1 MTTQSTEVWYLSQLN
16 RPQVVALSVFTQ
28 PREAGIF
35 EGELGKGNS
44 MFNWLKNMFGRKNS
58 RDESEG
64 RRNRERAEVRLP
76 FGLAVGE
83 HKLVGTTL
91 DVSMKGALLQVEEG
105 TFLSPELADS
115 QGIIRLMLPDGEFRV
130 DCLLTRVEWSGIAI
144 AFKGL
149 KADEK
154 QKIFEYLETQLGDVW

>member
-1 MTTQSTEVWYLSQLN
+1 MKVWYLSQLN
-16 RPQVVALSVFTQ
+16 RYEVVALSAFTQ
-28 PREAGIF
+28 PQEAGIF
-35 EGELGKGNS
+35 EGELGKGNP
-44 MFNWLKNMFGRKNS
+44 MFDWLKNLLGRKNS
-58 RDESEG
+58 RDEGEG
-64 RRNRERAEVRLP
+64 RRNRERAEVRVP
-76 FGLAVGE
+76 FGLDVSE

-105 TFLSPELADS
+105 TFLSPELAES

-130 DCLLTRVEWSGIAI
+130 DCFITRVEWSGIAI
-144 AFKGL
+144 EFTGL